1 MVTEEIIKL
10 ISELGLPVAICLGL
24 SYVLYKVIMWLLV
37 SKVDSV
43 LINFE
48 RRHEAL
54 SEKIDNSI
62 DKTERNGKDLAKIKS
77 DLKIIVD
84 YILKGK

>member
-1 MVTEEIIKL
+1 MTEDVIKL
-10 ISELGLPVAICLGL
+10 IQELGFPIAL
-24 SYVLYKVIMWLLV
+24 SGALAFVLYRVIMWLLV

-43 LINFE
+43 LQNFE
-48 RRHEAL
+48 RRHEFLA
-54 SEKIDNSI
+54 EKMDSSI

-84 YILKGK
+84 FILKGK

>member
-1 MVTEEIIKL
+1 MTEDVIKL
-10 ISELGLPVAICLGL
+10 IQELGFPIAL
-24 SYVLYKVIMWLLV
+24 SGALAFVLYRVIMWLLV

-43 LINFE
+43 LQNFE
-48 RRHEAL
+48 RMHEFLA
-54 SEKIDNSI
+54 EKMDGSI

>member
-1 MVTEEIIKL
+1 MTEDVIRL
-10 ISELGLPVAICLGL
+10 IQELGFPIAL
-24 SYVLYKVIMWLLV
+24 SGALAFVLYRVIMWLLV

-43 LINFE
+43 LQNFE
-48 RRHEAL
+48 RRHEFLA
-54 SEKIDNSI
+54 EKMDGSI

-77 DLKIIVD
+77 DLKILVD